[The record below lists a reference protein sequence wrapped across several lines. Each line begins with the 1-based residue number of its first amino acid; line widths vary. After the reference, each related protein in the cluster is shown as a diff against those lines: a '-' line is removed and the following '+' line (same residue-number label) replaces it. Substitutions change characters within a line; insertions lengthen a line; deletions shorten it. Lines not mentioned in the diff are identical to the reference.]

1 MMIIFGLVCYRPKS
15 VQSVGGGSE
24 SAGASGSGGEGS
36 GATHPARK
44 VSKHDLARARLGKID
59 PKVVLRSLT
68 AELIESSSPADQI
81 SLIGVLANFR
91 HR

>member
-1 MMIIFGLVCYRPKS
+1 MVLFGLVCYRPKS

-24 SAGASGSGGEGS
+24 PGASGSGGESS

>member
-24 SAGASGSGGEGS
+24 SGASSSGEGS

-59 PKVVLRSLT
+59 PKLVLRSLT

>member
-24 SAGASGSGGEGS
+24 SGASSSGEGS

-68 AELIESSSPADQI
+68 AELIESSSSADQI
-81 SLIGVLANFR
+81 SFMGGAAQL
-91 HR
+91 

>member
-1 MMIIFGLVCYRPKS
+1 MVLFGLVCCRPKS
-15 VQSVGGGSE
+15 VQSVGGCSE
-24 SAGASGSGGEGS
+24 TGASSSGEGS

-59 PKVVLRSLT
+59 PKLVLRSLT

>member
-1 MMIIFGLVCYRPKS
+1 MVLFGLVCYRPKS
-15 VQSVGGGSE
+15 VQSVGGCSE
-24 SAGASGSGGEGS
+24 TGASSSGEGS

-59 PKVVLRSLT
+59 PKLVLRSLT

>member
-1 MMIIFGLVCYRPKS
+1 MVLFGLVCYRPKS
-15 VQSVGGGSE
+15 VQSVGGCSE
-24 SAGASGSGGEGS
+24 TGASSSGEGL

-59 PKVVLRSLT
+59 PKLVLRSLT